1 MSVRDVIKNFNLFV
15 DGRGY
20 AGQVE
25 EFNPPKLTTKDEE
38 FRGGGMDGS
47 VEIEMGIEKLEAD
60 FSMLAF
66 DRAVLSL
73 WGVAVGKVVPFVLRA
88 ALQSEDG
95 TVTAIA
101 HTMRGRVKALEPGAL
116 KAGDKSSLKV
126 SLALSYYKLDH
137 GGTTV
142 TEIDVENMVRMV
154 GGTDVLAAQRAAL
167 GI

>member
-1 MSVRDVIKNFNLFV
+1 MGLRDVRKNFNLFV

-47 VEIEMGIEKLEAD
+47 VEIELGIEKLEAD
-60 FSMLAF
+60 FSMIAF
-66 DRAVLSL
+66 DRDVLSL
-73 WGVAVGKVVPFVLRA
+73 WGVAAGKVVPFVLREV
-88 ALQSEDG
+88 LQSEDG
-95 TVTAIA
+95 TTTAVV
-101 HTMRGRVKALEPGAL
+101 HTMRGRIKALEPGAS
-116 KAGDKSSLKV
+116 KAGDKSTLKA
-126 SLALSYYKLDH
+126 SLALKYYKLEH

-154 GGTDVLAAQRAAL
+154 NGTDVLAAQRAAL